1 MKANLA
7 AFHVFWRGRRTATSP
22 PFEKVR
28 ATHVFE
34 AASGGEQGGGAAY
47 LPAEAWHCVARPSV
61 EEHER
66 AAQRRGPNLRPCP
79 RPERPTRW
87 QSQYM
92 TGSNCAG
99 SSFLSI
105 CMNAS
110 CPLEAAEAEIGS
122 NPAILISHLAGIRPK
137 LMPAGPESCLNHTDN
152 PPQHEIRRLSLVFK
166 FMPEGCSTDLET
178 AGCASVGT
186 SVAPSPRSHAISRI
200 TRSLLNTA
208 CSSPKSRWRGRKP
221 RILLS
226 RPDAGQSP
234 QLIRANSDSR
244 CLPRSPPG
252 AAFATP

>member
-1 MKANLA
+1 M
-7 AFHVFWRGRRTATSP
+7 FSRRHP
-22 PFEKVR
+22 
-28 ATHVFE
+28 
-34 AASGGEQGGGAAY
+34 AASKASVPPACRPRPRASIGIPAPSTYQFPTADSSSM
-47 LPAEAWHCVARPSV
+47 PAEDWHCVARPSV

-66 AAQRRGPNLRPCP
+66 TAQSRGPNLRPCP

-87 QSQYM
+87 QSQCM
-92 TGSNCAG
+92 TRSHCAG
-99 SSFLSI
+99 SSFLSS
-105 CMNAS
+105 CMTAS

-122 NPAILISHLAGIRPK
+122 NPAILHLAGIRPK

-152 PPQHEIRRLSLVFK
+152 PPQHEIRRLSPVFK

-244 CLPRSPPG
+244 CLPRSPPS
-252 AAFATP
+252 AAFATL